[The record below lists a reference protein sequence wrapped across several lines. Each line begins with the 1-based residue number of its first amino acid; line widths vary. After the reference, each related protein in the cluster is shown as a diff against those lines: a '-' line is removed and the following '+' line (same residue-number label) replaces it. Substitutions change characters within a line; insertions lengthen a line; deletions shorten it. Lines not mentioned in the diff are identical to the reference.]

1 MKIRTTKEAGGM
13 LVTALIL
20 SAIMGTALAS
30 YLGVVRAQ
38 HRSVARSLAWNTA
51 LPVAEAGIEEAMAH
65 INLNTNRALAGWTL
79 VGTNY
84 VKSRTIWGVKYDLT
98 VSTDFLKPVI
108 TSKASVSAP
117 MSTNVIRSGRASCRE
132 RV

>member
-13 LVTALIL
+13 LVVALIL

-38 HRSVARSLAWNTA
+38 HRSVARSLAWNSA
-51 LPVAEAGIEEAMAH
+51 LPLAEAGVEEAMAH
-65 INLNTNRALAGWTL
+65 LNSDTNRGASGWTL

-84 VKSRTIWGVKYDLT
+84 VKSRTIWGVRYDLT
-98 VSTDFLKPVI
+98 VSTNFLKPVI
-108 TSKASVSAP
+108 TSKAYVAVP
-117 MSTNVIRSGRASCRE
+117 MSTNLMKRGV